1 MLYYYNE
8 SFVDALIDL
17 YPNLGLEK
25 HKFHFMQSIKSGK
38 ILRFLTFMAGNH
50 WSSSANRRGFMDSLA
65 KKFGFEPLVPE
76 NWYSVPINAVTDEKV
91 KL

>member
-25 HKFHFMQSIKSGK
+25 HKFHFMQSIKAEKSTLSDIHGRK
-38 ILRFLTFMAGNH
+38 
-50 WSSSANRRGFMDSLA
+50 SL
-65 KKFGFEPLVPE
+65 
-76 NWYSVPINAVTDEKV
+76 V
-91 KL
+91 K

>member
-1 MLYYYNE
+1 
-8 SFVDALIDL
+8 
-17 YPNLGLEK
+17 
-25 HKFHFMQSIKSGK
+25 
-38 ILRFLTFMAGNH
+38 
-50 WSSSANRRGFMDSLA
+50 MDSLA